1 MSVTPE
7 VVAAPAL
14 RPRRTILGISAVLLP
29 FTAAGDVDW
38 AGYEALLRQTV
49 GAGLTPAVNMDTGY
63 VQLLDDGTRAR
74 VLEVAA
80 DLAGPAGF
88 VGGAFVGKIPQEL

>member
-7 VVAAPAL
+7 VAAAPAL

-38 AGYEALLRQTV
+38 AGYESLLRQTV
-49 GAGLTPAVNMDTGY
+49 GAGLIDPSKATTLAVVAT
-63 VQLLDDGTRAR
+63 L
-74 VLEVAA
+74 VAA
-80 DLAGPAGF
+80 ITWNL
-88 VGGAFVGKIPQEL
+88 LT